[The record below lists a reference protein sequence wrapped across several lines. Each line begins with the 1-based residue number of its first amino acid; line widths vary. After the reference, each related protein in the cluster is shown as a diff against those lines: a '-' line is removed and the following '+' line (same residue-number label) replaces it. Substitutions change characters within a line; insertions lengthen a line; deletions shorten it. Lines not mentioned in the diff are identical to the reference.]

1 MRMRGS
7 FINRPQIRVFCGLYA
22 ARTARMVSHGGTT
35 LLFSLLL
42 LQTDLFLAQFQ
53 GCPIA
58 ILNDTEGLAHLVK
71 DALTE
76 TTDGQITTHSPPSIA
91 ILKSHSVCLSVGA
104 EIDTISSMSLLIEYN
119 CTGNVQADCTP
130 LEMETDVS
138 SFVVLEQFDFGC
150 IPVGDTYAWTTSQF
164 GKKGFRVPTTASFS
178 TPLRRDCSAC
188 IGEGVADD
196 IGIGNMLHLDS
207 VSRCLGECDNKA
219 IKNICMYI

>member
-1 MRMRGS
+1 MRMRGP
-7 FINRPQIRVFCGLYA
+7 FINTSCKPQIRGLYA
-22 ARTARMVSHGGTT
+22 TRTARMVSHADTT

-42 LQTDLFLAQFQ
+42 LQMDLFLAQFQ

-58 ILNDTEGLAHLVK
+58 ILNDTEGLARLEK

-91 ILKSHSVCLSVGA
+91 ILKSHSVCLSVGP

-130 LEMETDVS
+130 LGMETNIS

-150 IPVGDTYAWTTSQF
+150 IPNGDT
-164 GKKGFRVPTTASFS
+164 
-178 TPLRRDCSAC
+178 
-188 IGEGVADD
+188 
-196 IGIGNMLHLDS
+196 
-207 VSRCLGECDNKA
+207 
-219 IKNICMYI
+219 